1 MIYIL
6 TKTILSFYYLNI
18 ANFNVKMINA
28 DKYKKNKFRKLVP
41 TSNSDT
47 DKLQKLT
54 TAEHQNETTSSQLTI
69 SQ

>member
-1 MIYIL
+1 
-6 TKTILSFYYLNI
+6 
-18 ANFNVKMINA
+18 MINA

-54 TAEHQNETTSSQLTI
+54 TAEYQNEQTSSHLTI

>member
-1 MIYIL
+1 
-6 TKTILSFYYLNI
+6 
-18 ANFNVKMINA
+18 MIN

-41 TSNSDT
+41 TSSSDT

-54 TAEHQNETTSSQLTI
+54 TIEYQNEQTSSHLTI